1 MPSGAGRGPVAS
13 GLASLTFFVLPPQ
26 NIQRK
31 RHDVSRKTEKES
43 AFHSLDRCAD
53 TDSSLTCA
61 RNMDLD
67 DLYGDLDAAPKQLPS
82 AIELRGRL
90 TEVVNERE
98 ALEAQLQALQS
109 EERASRAALRDLMHR
124 ACVLLAT
131 ARLELQRKDK
141 QLNEYGIT
149 VPAK

>member
-1 MPSGAGRGPVAS
+1 M
-13 GLASLTFFVLPPQ
+13 
-26 NIQRK
+26 
-31 RHDVSRKTEKES
+31 E
-43 AFHSLDRCAD
+43 
-53 TDSSLTCA
+53 
-61 RNMDLD
+61 LD

-90 TEVVNERE
+90 AEVVNERE

-109 EERASRAALRDLMHR
+109 EEQASRAALRDLMHR
-124 ACVLLAT
+124 ASVLLAT

>member
-1 MPSGAGRGPVAS
+1 M
-13 GLASLTFFVLPPQ
+13 TFHEKRKKS
-26 NIQRK
+26 QRFTALIAVQTK
-31 RHDVSRKTEKES
+31 
-43 AFHSLDRCAD
+43 
-53 TDSSLTCA
+53 DSSLTCA

>member
-1 MPSGAGRGPVAS
+1 LRFEDSPLTAGSWVF
-13 GLASLTFFVLPPQ
+13 LACTSLRLIFFQPA
-26 NIQRK
+26 
-31 RHDVSRKTEKES
+31 EKS
-43 AFHSLDRCAD
+43 YSIIYSQF
-53 TDSSLTCA
+53 TDKVFISSSHLHTD
-61 RNMDLD
+61 NSPLMELD

-109 EERASRAALRDLMHR
+109 EEQASRAALRDLMHR
-124 ACVLLAT
+124 ASVLLAT

>member
-1 MPSGAGRGPVAS
+1 M
-13 GLASLTFFVLPPQ
+13 TFHDILVRKKS
-26 NIQRK
+26 QRF
-31 RHDVSRKTEKES
+31 T
-43 AFHSLDRCAD
+43 ALIACAD
-53 TDSSLTCA
+53 TAQTPSLTCA